1 MHVPRDPSTKPDQ
14 RFRPQERLKSDRDF
28 DRVYKLRFR
37 ASDHALTVYVAENEL
52 PWSRLGISVSKRVGG
67 AVQRNYVKRRI
78 REAFRRNKSH
88 LPGGLDIVCVAN
100 AKATDRG
107 IVIADSLETLVKKA
121 TARFLPQRL
130 PDNRTT

>member
-1 MHVPRDPSTKPDQ
+1 M
-14 RFRPQERLKSDRDF
+14 
-28 DRVYKLRFR
+28 
-37 ASDHALTVYVAENEL
+37 
-52 PWSRLGISVSKRVGG
+52 
-67 AVQRNYVKRRI
+67 QRNYVKRRI